1 MLPNSSVISDCDDRL
16 GCMTVLGIIS
26 NEKIDEMRYQKN
38 PLFLCGFGGTVHW
51 TLKLSYSKLCHQ
63 TIPVSQ

>member
-51 TLKLSYSKLCHQ
+51 TLKLS
-63 TIPVSQ
+63 